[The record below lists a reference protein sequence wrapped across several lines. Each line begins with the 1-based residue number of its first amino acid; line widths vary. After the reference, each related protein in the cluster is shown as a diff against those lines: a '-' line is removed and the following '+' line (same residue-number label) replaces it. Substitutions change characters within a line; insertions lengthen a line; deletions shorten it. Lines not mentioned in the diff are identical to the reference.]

1 MGKLIRESME
11 GLIGP
16 VRSFAAVAAL
26 KGPKN
31 KTHILWIT
39 IISIFVIVPGIM
51 RQVIQSINDNK
62 GIIIAAVEFANYN
75 SRMPTTICCLIMTNL
90 RAGYLTDFITSA
102 RTLDKKFTNM
112 GFLVDYE
119 VVKRSGPSLV
129 GLVLFKLALQQI
141 PFLSQGFSWDLID
154 YLDYIIY
161 NIPIFII
168 HVLLIQ
174 WIVYLTILRLHF
186 KTLSIIVKTLRYH
199 HCWVSEDFRVRR
211 STLKM
216 FNRQRE
222 VVRTCSTIY
231 DELCKQSE
239 RINDAFAW
247 QILFLIPTLFV
258 LVIFNSFQS
267 CRMIKNLVEFDCGS
281 VIFDILYFGVFLE
294 LVTPCIALRQEV
306 DKFVNVLHRITTN
319 EIDEEVSSLIL
330 QTCHQ
335 KIEFSACG
343 VFTLDGTLIYTI
355 NVFVVFFTIV
365 VSALAAVYPA
375 ENVAEASEF
384 RPKRDHHQGV
394 TGPVHTYVKTDKHAN
409 FKWGVKHHVGHH
421 YAGRR

>member
-141 PFLSQGFSWDLID
+141 PFLSQGESRSRKLHLFLSFLGFSWDLID

-319 EIDEEVSSLIL
+319 EIDEEVRTGLVHDQIFKQRFQVSSLIL

-343 VFTLDGTLIYTI
+343 VFTLDGTLIYTVTRI
-355 NVFVVFFTIV
+355 LVLVLD
-365 VSALAAVYPA
+365 VSLMLSIPILDYWRPDNAPRHSLAI
-375 ENVAEASEF
+375 
-384 RPKRDHHQGV
+384 
-394 TGPVHTYVKTDKHAN
+394 
-409 FKWGVKHHVGHH
+409 
-421 YAGRR
+421 